1 MATPPPQAFLLV
13 DGYNIIGHWPSLK
26 QTRDRHGLEP
36 ARRELVE
43 TLINYTAHKGYKAE
57 VVFDAQYRKTPSI
70 KEQFTPALTVCYTA
84 FAETADT
91 YIEKFCA
98 GFYHQK
104 LAAPPRVIVAT
115 SDRAQQ
121 LTVVGYG
128 AEWLSAQ
135 RFSSEV
141 DTAIRHIS
149 KGKRPQQR
157 NQGRFLANSLDAQ
170 VRQRLAE
177 LRLGIVTPEA

>member
-13 DGYNIIGHWPSLK
+13 DGYNIIGHWPCLK

-43 TLINYTAHKGYKAE
+43 TLINYTAHNGYKAE

-70 KEQFTPALTVCYTA
+70 KEQFTPTLAVCYTA

-91 YIEKFCA
+91 YIEKICA
-98 GFYHQK
+98 GFSRK
-104 LAAPPRVIVAT
+104 TNPTPSRIIVAT

-128 AEWLSAQ
+128 AEWFSAQ
-135 RFSSEV
+135 HFSSEV
-141 DTAIRHIS
+141 DTTIRHIS
-149 KGKRPQQR
+149 KRKRPQQPT
-157 NQGRFLANSLDAQ
+157 QGRFLANSLDAQ